1 MGSRAWAQQLRCIG
15 VAPLWHVESF
25 QTRDQTCVPC
35 TGREILNP
43 WTTREVLHE
52 VSLSEKNIIYKIVCN
67 KCDLIFLKN
76 KNELDLK
83 NIHNLKVESYVLL
96 GRNF

>member
-1 MGSRAWAQQLRCIG
+1 
-15 VAPLWHVESF
+15 
-25 QTRDQTCVPC
+25 
-35 TGREILNP
+35 
-43 WTTREVLHE
+43 
-52 VSLSEKNIIYKIVCN
+52 LSEKNIIYQIVCN

-83 NIHNLKVESYVLL
+83 NIHNLKVGSYVLL